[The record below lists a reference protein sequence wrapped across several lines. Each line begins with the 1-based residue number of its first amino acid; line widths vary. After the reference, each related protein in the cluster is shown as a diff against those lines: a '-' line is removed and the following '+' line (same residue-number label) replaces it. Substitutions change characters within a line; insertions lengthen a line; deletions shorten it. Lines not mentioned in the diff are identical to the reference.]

1 LRASLARAAGAGYAK
16 PMTKPMPDYLTTREV
31 ADLIR
36 LKERKVYDLVATG
49 AIPCVRVTG
58 KLLFPRHLVEAWLA
72 QHIEYGG
79 GAETLQPRPRICAG
93 SHDPLLDWALREAG
107 TGLAVSFAG
116 SLAGLEQMAT
126 GQAQMAGVHLP
137 ENGGE
142 GASAWNVDN
151 VKRALAGQPVV
162 LIEWARR
169 QQGLIVAPGNPL
181 ELKGVADLA
190 GRRVIGRQ
198 REAGAF
204 VLLARLLEAA
214 GLAAADLKLA
224 DVPALTEAD
233 VAVAVGED
241 RADAGLGIATAA
253 HQARLGFVPLIEE
266 RYDIAVWR
274 AAYFD
279 QPVQKLLAFARTARF
294 AERAKALTGY
304 DVSGLGCVRYN
315 AP

>member
-1 LRASLARAAGAGYAK
+1 
-16 PMTKPMPDYLTTREV
+16 MTKPMPDYLTTREV

-58 KLLFPRHLVEAWLA
+58 KLLFPRSLVEAWLA
-72 QHIEYGG
+72 HHIEYGG
-79 GAETLQPRPRICAG
+79 GRETLQPRPNICAG

-107 TGLAVSFAG
+107 TGLAVSFGG
-116 SLAGLEQMAT
+116 SLAGLERLAQ

-137 ENGGE
+137 EAEEDG
-142 GASAWNVDN
+142 SSSWNVEH
-151 VKRALAGQPVV
+151 VKRALPGQPVV

-169 QQGLIVAPGNPL
+169 QQGLIVPPGNPL
-181 ELKGVADLA
+181 RLGSVADLA

-198 REAGAF
+198 RQAGAF
-204 VLLARLLEAA
+204 VLLERLLGEA
-214 GLAAADLKLA
+214 GIAADDLMLA
-224 DVPALTEAD
+224 EIPALTEAD
-233 VAVAVGED
+233 VAVAVAEEQ
-241 RADAGLGIATAA
+241 ADAGLGIATAA

-274 AAYFD
+274 AAYFGE
-279 QPVQKLLAFARTARF
+279 PMQKLLGFTRTARF

-304 DVSGLGCVRYN
+304 DVSGLGAVRYN